1 MITELSAAMVA
12 LKETISLAKTIS
24 EAKTDADVKASI
36 FELERK
42 LFNLQSDCFGL
53 GEVIQSQKEQIAH
66 LKAKIAEFEN
76 FAREAEG
83 YILNQLES
91 GTFVYSKKETMN
103 GTETTVH
110 LCPNCF
116 TRKVISI
123 LQPHEN
129 HFCDSEK
136 ERYFS
141 QCCCH
146 SCRSVFAMHRSSC
159 DPMRGFTV

>member
-1 MITELSAAMVA
+1 MITELSAVMVA

-24 EAKTDADVKASI
+24 EAKTDADVKAST

-76 FAREAEG
+76 FAREAES

-91 GTFVYSKKETMN
+91 GTFVYSKKQIVNET
-103 GTETTVH
+103 EVSVH

-116 TRKVISI
+116 TKKIISI
-123 LQPHEN
+123 LQP
-129 HFCDSEK
+129 CGIEK
-136 ERYFS
+136 RYFQS
-141 QCCCH
+141 YCPHCNNKYLMKKTKPIDPQ
-146 SCRSVFAMHRSSC
+146 VVSSLL
-159 DPMRGFTV
+159 P